1 MKLSKLTKSF
11 IAAAALASSG
21 LANAGVIATSY
32 LELTN
37 LGIELDVDN
46 DGVVDDTVDP
56 NDYITIT
63 SFSRT
68 AGASAD
74 INDVGGS
81 STKANG
87 DPLGTAN
94 PDLICIS
101 AQCGSGISLTNNSV
115 NISDLV
121 YTDAF
126 DYAVADSN
134 VSGSALSTD
143 GASGFTY
150 TDAGLNTFNN
160 TAGAQSNITNGLKT
174 TINFSVNPTSG
185 SLGVSFTA
193 VFNAFVDAFADA
205 ASLANP
211 SISTIASASASF
223 SILVLPDTSS
233 GTAGSGF
240 IADGLNFS
248 DDVEGSDTGVN
259 LVGQS
264 LATELSYIT
273 AGDYQININ
282 QNSTSAVGLVPEPA
296 SIAVLGLGLLGLAGA
311 TYRRKT

>member
-1 MKLSKLTKSF
+1 MKLSKLTTSF
-11 IAAAALASSG
+11 VAAAALASSG
-21 LANAGVIATSY
+21 LANAGVIATSF
-32 LELTN
+32 LEITD
-37 LGIELDVDN
+37 LGIELDVNN
-46 DGVVDDTVDP
+46 DGLIDDVDP
-56 NDYITIT
+56 NNYIKIT

-74 INDVGGS
+74 INGVGGS

-115 NISDLV
+115 NISNLV

-134 VSGSALSTD
+134 VTGSALSNS

-150 TDAGLNTFNN
+150 TDAGLSTMNN

-174 TINFSVNPTSG
+174 TINFSVKPTTG
-185 SLGVSFTA
+185 PLGVSFTA
-193 VFNAFVDAFADA
+193 IFNAFVDAFVDA
-205 ASLANP
+205 ASLADP
-211 SISTIASASASF
+211 TISTIASASASF

-233 GTAGSGF
+233 GTAGNGF

-248 DDVEGSDTGVN
+248 DDIEGSDTGVN

-264 LATELSYIT
+264 LATQLSYVT

-282 QNSTSAVGLVPEPA
+282 QSSTSAVELVPEPA

-311 TYRRKT
+311 TYRRKA

>member
-1 MKLSKLTKSF
+1 
-11 IAAAALASSG
+11 
-21 LANAGVIATSY
+21 
-32 LELTN
+32 
-37 LGIELDVDN
+37 
-46 DGVVDDTVDP
+46 
-56 NDYITIT
+56 
-63 SFSRT
+63 
-68 AGASAD
+68 
-74 INDVGGS
+74 
-81 STKANG
+81 
-87 DPLGTAN
+87 
-94 PDLICIS
+94 
-101 AQCGSGISLTNNSV
+101 LTNNSV

-150 TDAGLNTFNN
+150 TDAGLNIFNN

>member
-1 MKLSKLTKSF
+1 MKLSKLTTSF
-11 IAAAALASSG
+11 VAAAALASSG
-21 LANAGVIATSY
+21 LANAGVIATSF
-32 LELTN
+32 LEITD
-37 LGIELDVDN
+37 LGIELDVNN
-46 DGVVDDTVDP
+46 DGLIDDVDP
-56 NDYITIT
+56 NNYIKIT

-74 INDVGGS
+74 INGVGGS

-115 NISDLV
+115 NISNLV

-126 DYAVADSN
+126 DCAVADSN
-134 VSGSALSTD
+134 VTGSALSNS

-150 TDAGLNTFNN
+150 TDAGLSTMNN

-174 TINFSVNPTSG
+174 TINFSVKPTTG
-185 SLGVSFTA
+185 PLGVSFTA
-193 VFNAFVDAFADA
+193 IFNAFVDAFVDA
-205 ASLANP
+205 ASLADP
-211 SISTIASASASF
+211 TISTIASASASF

-233 GTAGSGF
+233 GTAGNGF

-248 DDVEGSDTGVN
+248 DDIEGSDTGVN

-264 LATELSYIT
+264 LATQLSYVT

-282 QNSTSAVGLVPEPA
+282 QSSTSAVELVPEPA

-311 TYRRKT
+311 TYRRKA